1 MKISYK
7 LTLSYLLVASVASVT
22 IFFTLKSYREINK
35 TFASLMD
42 DSTKT
47 IEILNGL
54 KQSAG
59 RIISSTNEI
68 GIIHVETN
76 GQAVEEIAEEEIQ
89 LNESGYQDYET
100 NLKRYEVMVQTL
112 HPESANTFEIIRASG
127 HNLIE
132 TSHELVE
139 LRKRNI
145 TGTQPALKRLE
156 FESDESVFL
165 TFIDK
170 ALEKESVEQ
179 IEAQASVNDS
189 ITFATRESLTV
200 TVLTFILALFSG
212 LYISFLIS
220 RRVIKLQTAI
230 QRVGTGE
237 LETQIETASKDEIGD
252 LSRSFNRMVGDLKG
266 ASETLRESEERH
278 RKLFESNP
286 FPMWVYDRETFGFLA
301 VNDAAIMHYGYSRN
315 EFLAM
320 TLKDIRPAD
329 DLPILLAHI
338 ASANSSEN
346 PTSIWRHQKKDGT
359 IFDVEIT
366 GYELDFGG
374 RPAEL
379 VLANDITEKRRLEA
393 ESRTISQIIHGVTIT
408 HNLEDLLALVHQ
420 SIGQMLYAENF
431 YVALYDPKTQLLNV
445 PFCVDKY
452 DEVAP
457 PAKLGRGLTSYVFR
471 TSKPILMTP
480 DVIAR
485 LVDEGEIEVVGT
497 LPAVW
502 LGVPLRTADGTTG
515 VLVVQHYEDP
525 KAYGPQDIR
534 FMSAV
539 GGQIA
544 MAIERQRSN
553 DALTDSE
560 ERYRELIENAH
571 DIIYTHDFDG
581 KYTSIN
587 GAAENITGYTR
598 DESLALSLEQIV
610 APDYIE
616 KAREMITR
624 KVAGETTTAYE
635 LEVIAK
641 NGDRVTL
648 EVNSRIE
655 YENGIPVAV
664 QGIARDITERKRA
677 QKELERQKNELR
689 VLFDLMPAKI
699 WFKDTKN
706 EIVRVNKHVAD
717 SIGMT
722 VDEIEGKPAR
732 EIYPSTSEKFYR
744 DDLEVIQS
752 GRAKLGTVEI
762 VSDENGNERWSEID
776 KVPYHDDRGEVLGI
790 VVVEKDIT
798 EGKLLELDLRHKETL
813 IRIAGRVTRTG
824 GWTIDLPGNKVSW
837 SDEVFDILE
846 YARGDAPPLA
856 DALALYPEEWRD
868 IVASA
873 IGECSRNG
881 APFDLECEVLTGKA
895 ERIWVRICG
904 EAEHNIDGTVTRL
917 QGAFQDITLRKRA
930 DETLRLN
937 EAKFRDLF
945 DNAPVAYHELDTE
958 GRFIRINRTE
968 ELLLGYTSDELK
980 GRYPWEIIVEKISRD
995 ATKAKLK
1002 GKEQLKAVERTF
1014 IRKDGTHVSVLN
1026 EDRMILDS
1034 DGNILGIRS
1043 TLQDITDRK
1052 RLEEQL
1058 THQALHDPLTKLANR
1073 VLFRDRVE
1081 HAINRAARKQ
1091 TPLAVMFL
1099 DLDNFKTVNDS
1110 LGHAAGDELLV
1121 SVTERLN
1128 ACLRSSDTPA
1138 RLGGDEFAILIE
1150 DMVQADE
1157 AVFIAERI
1165 RAVLQAPF
1173 IINGAEVFVGVS
1185 IGIATAGE
1193 DRQTPEELL
1202 RNADV
1207 AMYMSKSNGK
1217 DRYTVFEDKMHDLL
1231 IKRIRLETDMRSAI
1245 DKRQFEVYYQPI
1257 IDLQSEGIMG
1267 MEALV
1272 RWNHPEDGL
1281 IPPLDFI
1288 PLAEETGLIVRLGE
1302 WILNEAC
1309 SQASSWQVEHDLGD
1323 RLSIT
1328 VNIGGRQFQETG
1340 LVEAVAKALSKSKLP
1355 PRSLILE
1362 ITENTMLANTTATIE
1377 TLTELKALGVGLAID
1392 DFGTGYSSLSYLQK
1406 FPVDILKIDKSFV
1419 DRIAA
1424 DKEGAAVAK
1433 AIITM
1438 GETLHLK
1445 TIAEGIESV
1454 GQQVALQ
1461 DLGCELGQGFHFAKP
1476 LRATDMNEF
1485 LRASFVTQL
1494 NRQAKPVWTAGK
1506 VNTRQPVPAG

>member
-76 GQAVEEIAEEEIQ
+76 GQAVEELAEEEIQ

-286 FPMWVYDRETFGFLA
+286 FPMWVYDRKTYVFLA
-301 VNDAAIMHYGYSRN
+301 VNDAAIGHYGYSRD

-320 TLKDIRPAD
+320 TLKDIRPEED
-329 DLPILLAHI
+329 VPVLLDHLVSI
-338 ASANSSEN
+338 YSSET
-346 PTSIWRHQKKDGT
+346 PTSIWRHRKKDGT
-359 IFDVEIT
+359 VFDVEIT
-366 GYELDFGG
+366 AYGMYFGG
-374 RPAEL
+374 RTAAL
-379 VLANDITEKRRLEA
+379 ALANDITEKRRLEA
-393 ESRTISQIIHGVTIT
+393 ESRTISKIIHGVTT
-408 HNLEDLLALVHQ
+408 TRDLEDLLALVHQ
-420 SIGQMLYAENF
+420 SIGKMLYAENF
-431 YVALYDPKTQLLNV
+431 YVALYDPKSGLLNV
-445 PFCVDKY
+445 PFCVDKH

-457 PAKLGRGLTSYVFR
+457 PASLGKGLTSYVFR
-471 TSKPILMTP
+471 TREPILMTP
-480 DVIAR
+480 EVIAM
-485 LVDEGEIEVVGT
+485 LVDEGEVEVVGT

-502 LGVPLRTADGTTG
+502 MGVPLGTANGTTG

-525 KAYGPQDIR
+525 NAFGPQDLK
-534 FMSAV
+534 FMTAV
-539 GGQIA
+539 GDQIA

-553 DALTDSE
+553 DALSDSE

-587 GAAENITGYTR
+587 RAAEYITGYTR
-598 DESLALSLEQIV
+598 DESLALNFEQIV

-624 KVAGETTTAYE
+624 KVAGEITTAYE

-641 NGDRVTL
+641 NGERVTL

-655 YENGIPVAV
+655 RENGIPVAV
-664 QGIARDITERKRA
+664 QGIARDITQRKRA

-689 VLFDLMPAKI
+689 VLFDVMPAKI

-706 EIVRVNKHVAD
+706 GIVRINKHAAH

-722 VDEIEGKPAR
+722 VGEIEGKPAA
-732 EIYPSTSEKFYR
+732 EIYPDISERFYA
-744 DDLEVIQS
+744 DDLEVIRS
-752 GRAKLGTVEI
+752 GKAKLGIVETVW
-762 VSDENGNERWSEID
+762 DENGHEHWKEID
-776 KVPYHDDRGEVLGI
+776 KVPYHDESGEVLGL
-790 VVVEKDIT
+790 VVVERDIT
-798 EGKLLELDLRHKETL
+798 EGKLLELDLQHKETL
-813 IRIAGRVTRTG
+813 IRIAGRVTQTG

-837 SDEVFDILE
+837 SDEVFDILG
-846 YARGDAPPLA
+846 YTHGDAPPLA
-856 DALALYPEEWRD
+856 DVLKLYPEEWRG
-868 IVASA
+868 IVAAA
-873 IGECSRNG
+873 IEECSRNG
-881 APFDLECEVLTGKA
+881 TPFDLECEVLTGRD

-904 EAEHNIDGTVTRL
+904 EAEINADGSVKRL
-917 QGAFQDITLRKRA
+917 QGAFQDITLRKLA
-930 DETLRLN
+930 DEALRQN

-958 GRFIRINRTE
+958 GRFTRINHTE
-968 ELLLGYTSDELK
+968 ELLLGYTNDELK
-980 GRYPWEIIVEKISRD
+980 GRHPWEIIVEKVSHD
-995 ATKAKLK
+995 ATRAKLK

-1026 EDRMILDS
+1026 EDRMILDP

-1081 HAINRAARKQ
+1081 HALSRAVRKQ

-1099 DLDNFKTVNDS
+1099 DLDNFKAVNDS

-1121 SVTERLN
+1121 CVTERLN

-1138 RLGGDEFAILIE
+1138 RLGGDEFAILVE
-1150 DMVQADE
+1150 DMAQADE

-1165 RAVLQAPF
+1165 RTLLRTPF
-1173 IINGAEVFVGVS
+1173 IINGTEVFVGAS
-1185 IGIATAGE
+1185 IGIATAGNK
-1193 DRQTPEELL
+1193 RQTPEELL

-1207 AMYMSKSNGK
+1207 AMYMSKSNGR
-1217 DRYTVFEDKMHDLL
+1217 DRYTVFEDKMHDVLV
-1231 IKRIRLETDMRSAI
+1231 KRIQLETDMRSAI
-1245 DKRQFEVYYQPI
+1245 EKRQFEVYYQPI
-1257 IDLQSEGIMG
+1257 VDLRSERIMG

-1272 RWNHPEDGL
+1272 RWNHPEHGL
-1281 IPPLDFI
+1281 VLPLDFI
-1288 PLAEETGLIVRLGE
+1288 PVAEETGLIVPLGA

-1309 SQASSWQVEHDLGD
+1309 SQASSWQVEHDLGNS
-1323 RLSIT
+1323 LSIT
-1328 VNIGGRQFQETG
+1328 VNIAGRQFQEVG
-1340 LVEAVAKALSKSKLP
+1340 LVDTVANALSRSKLP
-1355 PRSLILE
+1355 PQSLILE
-1362 ITENTMLANTTATIE
+1362 ITESTMLLNTNATIE
-1377 TLTELKALGVGLAID
+1377 TLTALKALGIGLAID

-1406 FPVDILKIDKSFV
+1406 FPVDILKIDKSFI
-1419 DRIAA
+1419 DKIAA
-1424 DKEGAAVAK
+1424 GKEGAAVAK

-1438 GETLHLK
+1438 SDTLQLK

-1454 GQQVALQ
+1454 GQQAALQ
-1461 DLGCELGQGFHFAKP
+1461 VLGCELGQGYHFAKP
-1476 LRATDMNEF
+1476 LRAADMNEF
-1485 LRASFVTQL
+1485 LLASSATRS
-1494 NRQAKPVWTAGK
+1494 NSEMNPVRTAGEATK
-1506 VNTRQPVPAG
+1506 RHPVIAG